1 MTCGM
6 GMLVVVRRLI
16 VGAAVLTSAPA
27 GADNPSDFIGPRE
40 LAVGEALRGN
50 ATGQVGAALN
60 PGGIPLN
67 RELVFEGGY
76 GYRSTDSAT
85 LISAS
90 ACDSTSGIPGCFFY
104 EYAGDSPTLGGG
116 ATAQHSTHVGGMA
129 LSYPLLPRFLIGGTL
144 KYFHF
149 DSDILEPSASGFAAD
164 FGATVR
170 LTTSISAGFS
180 GQNLYRSKDSD
191 EFPRVLGGGVY
202 AHPLQLLAVSFDM
215 KWNLDGADQAA
226 RYGGGA
232 ELFLPLGDGQTAIP
246 LRAGALHDNGLGAT
260 YLSGGLG
267 YAATTWGIDIG
278 ARHEV
283 KGGDDTQV
291 IASLRVYG
299 PRLATAGIE

>member
-1 MTCGM
+1 MRS
-6 GMLVVVRRLI
+6 LVVLRPLI
-16 VGAAVLTSAPA
+16 LGAALLASAPA

-40 LAVGEALRGN
+40 LAVGEALRGS

-60 PGGIPLN
+60 PSGIPLN

-76 GYRSTDSAT
+76 GYRSSDSAT

-104 EYAGDSPTLGGG
+104 EYAGASPELGG

-129 LSYPLLPRFLIGGTL
+129 LSYALLPRVLIGGTI

-149 DSDILEPSASGFAAD
+149 DSDILEPDASGFAAD

-170 LTTSISAGFS
+170 LSSTVSAGVS
-180 GQNLYRSKDSD
+180 GQNLWRSKDTD

-202 AHPLQLLAVSFDM
+202 AHPFQLLALSFDM
-215 KWNLDGADQAA
+215 KWNLDGTDQKA

-232 ELFLPLGDGQTAIP
+232 ELYLPISNGQVAIP
-246 LRAGALHDNGLGAT
+246 LRGGVLHDNGLDAT
-260 YLSGGLG
+260 YVSGGLG
-267 YAATTWGIDIG
+267 YAAATWGIDVG
-278 ARHEV
+278 ARHQV
-283 KGGDDTQV
+283 SGGDDTQI

-299 PRLATAGIE
+299 PRLATNPVE